1 MQMHFAPMHESC
13 RPNVGVGGAATSVE
27 TRFRKEWLVKSAER
41 EEKESLTTN
50 MAARGTEKAERDFHK
65 LKQRNWTIQ
74 VSVLSLRAWKVS
86 NWQINPGE
94 GGRQARGSVLTP
106 FATVSA
112 AFSTFLVPAATT
124 RKNTKA
130 TPITDNTE
138 RGQKPQNRCRKI
150 KFFDLTKFL
159 GWGWNKKYFPV
170 IFCVHKIAKSSLKFG
185 AANELPRVHWERKI
199 F

>member
-1 MQMHFAPMHESC
+1 MHFAPMHESC

-27 TRFRKEWLVKSAER
+27 TRFCKEWLVKSAER
-41 EEKESLTTN
+41 EEKESHTTN

-94 GGRQARGSVLTP
+94 GGRQARVPCWPLSQR
-106 FATVSA
+106 
-112 AFSTFLVPAATT
+112 FLLLFP
-124 RKNTKA
+124 RSLCQQQQQGKNTKA

-170 IFCVHKIAKSSLKFG
+170 IFCVHKIAKSSRKFG